1 MKDSGRLQH
10 PVLSWM
16 GLSRMPAF
24 LCKAIGAL
32 TPLKHPLKAVVT
44 HDHLVRW
51 FMATDE
57 RNPWVLKLARA
68 KGAIIFNDLVESK
81 PQLRRLLGWP
91 MLFMDVQALVEQEI
105 MARSAFFFAYDHT
118 SVAGGVAN
126 IRTARGMDPRTMI
139 LDRDPRRHSSPL
151 SS

>member
-1 MKDSGRLQH
+1 MKDSRRLRH

-24 LCKAIGAL
+24 LCKGIGAL
-32 TPLKHPLKAVVT
+32 IPQKYPPKAAVT
-44 HDHLVRW
+44 RDYLVRW

-57 RNPWVLKLARA
+57 RNPWVLDIARA
-68 KGAIIFNDLVESK
+68 KGAIVFGDLLEPK

-139 LDRDPRRHSSPL
+139 LDRDPRHDPSPL

>member
-1 MKDSGRLQH
+1 
-10 PVLSWM
+10 
-16 GLSRMPAF
+16 
-24 LCKAIGAL
+24 
-32 TPLKHPLKAVVT
+32 
-44 HDHLVRW
+44 
-51 FMATDE
+51 MATDE
-57 RNPWVLKLARA
+57 RNPWVLKLARD

-126 IRTARGMDPRTMI
+126 IRIARGMDPRTMT
-139 LDRDPRRHSSPL
+139 LDRDPRHDSSPL